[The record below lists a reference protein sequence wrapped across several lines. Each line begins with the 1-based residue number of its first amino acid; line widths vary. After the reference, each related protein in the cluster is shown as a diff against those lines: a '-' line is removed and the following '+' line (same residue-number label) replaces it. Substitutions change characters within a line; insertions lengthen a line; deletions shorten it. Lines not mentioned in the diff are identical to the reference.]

1 MNASGLKAK
10 NITMVLTLLSV
21 YDTISSPLHQVQHHV
36 RVDLEDDL
44 DAPLF
49 SQLPFLVD
57 CINQFLANNDQGNI
71 LVHCRPWVDPNP
83 HFRQDLALFHS
94 VLSHSSVAS
103 ADLAS
108 RSLPQLHFHSSF
120 VHPISVDQTKTL
132 TIRLESDPKHDDT
145 TSLLAASMFPFSTVV
160 AVTNATNTPFAY
172 LFVTAIEHI
181 NIQDLTLDHANGE
194 GLPTLADL
202 HATLHRFY
210 TPDKLEPGTR
220 CLVLHFRLVAA
231 AVGQG
236 ASI

>member
-1 MNASGLKAK
+1 MPMHCNSR
-10 NITMVLTLLSV
+10 LS
-21 YDTISSPLHQVQHHV
+21 
-36 RVDLEDDL
+36 
-44 DAPLF
+44 
-49 SQLPFLVD
+49 
-57 CINQFLANNDQGNI
+57 
-71 LVHCRPWVDPNP
+71 RPWVDPNP

>member
-71 LVHCRPWVDPNP
+71 LVHC
-83 HFRQDLALFHS
+83 

-132 TIRLESDPKHDDT
+132 TIRLESDPKHDDA